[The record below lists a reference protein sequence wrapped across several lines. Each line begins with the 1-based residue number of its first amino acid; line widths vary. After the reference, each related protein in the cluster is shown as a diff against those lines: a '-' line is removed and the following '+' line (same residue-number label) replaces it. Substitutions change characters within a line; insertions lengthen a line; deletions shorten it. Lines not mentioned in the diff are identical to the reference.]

1 MDKTE
6 HRAVKFLAAA
16 AITFLLCLL
25 SANAQTGAPRFDD
38 YPVNERYTGKTAP
51 LVLSGAARTY
61 RTRLRE
67 AARENPNFAGHFIVT
82 SWGCG
87 TECVMGAI
95 IDAKT
100 GRVFMLPTSLCCWG
114 GNVDEKFKPLEFR
127 VNSNLIVLSG
137 ARNEKEGDNATRFYK
152 FEKNRLALIKS
163 IPR

>member
-1 MDKTE
+1 MDKTK
-6 HRAVKFLAAA
+6 HRVVNFSAAA
-16 AITFLLCLL
+16 AITFWLCLL

-51 LVLSGAARTY
+51 LVLSREARTY

-67 AARENPNFAGHFIVT
+67 AAREKPNFAGHFIVT

-95 IDAKT
+95 IDART
-100 GRVFMLPTSLCCWG
+100 GRVFMLPSSLCCWG
-114 GNVDEKFKPLEFR
+114 TNVDEKFNPVEFR
-127 VNSNLIVLSG
+127 LNSNLIVLSG